1 MNIPQGCDEWF
12 RWISRLQVFQESTRS
27 DRRPCVSKELSAIA
41 SQMRNSASSPVDT
54 GVLADFV

>member
-27 DRRPCVSKELSAIA
+27 DSAAVCVKRTQRDCVTDEKLSIFAA
-41 SQMRNSASSPVDT
+41 DT